1 MLSNRR
7 YAIHAARYWY
17 RYSCD
22 LTHFNVWASFLLIMR
37 PEHLCKGKPSVTAG
51 RKAKGSQHTR
61 DGRAA
66 RVHGAPQPE
75 RAFSLRSH
83 RVLGRTMSDG
93 RSPPRGN
100 SGGFSFA
107 RLAVIRLKCSAQTP
121 SRQDAA
127 LRRQD
132 AKRLPDQR
140 LKVGGSGRHC
150 STLVAT
156 GEPGLVQRWGAAR

>member
-1 MLSNRR
+1 MPSNRR

-75 RAFSLRSH
+75 SIFAPFTSGSRAH
-83 RVLGRTMSDG
+83 DVGR
-93 RSPPRGN
+93 
-100 SGGFSFA
+100 A
-107 RLAVIRLKCSAQTP
+107 ITP
-121 SRQDAA
+121 QGK
-127 LRRQD
+127 L
-132 AKRLPDQR
+132 
-140 LKVGGSGRHC
+140 
-150 STLVAT
+150 
-156 GEPGLVQRWGAAR
+156 